1 MRRLTIMKPNFLK
14 ILIPCVVGTLVLAGV
29 GTVVGISIHNH
40 LENQRLT
47 PISSDLESFYKSKNL
62 AECDPAEPL
71 TIEKV
76 YDAYKKPNEDP
87 YSMLPNS
94 YTEIVANGED
104 QYHCY
109 YVDKNIYGRLSPYL
123 QLSSTWLYKSYG
135 LAAYIYHY
143 SHNRNDQF
151 FNGNNI
157 MELTV
162 SLETKT
168 FEKRIGDYYF
178 LDAIRLYHCVNH
190 EDVTLIDFAG
200 IKSEDS
206 STLTAE
212 DSSENVLKY
221 LHSPLY
227 GGTPFFE
234 YASSHKFHFAQDVDY
249 FSLKVQQESET
260 EVLKEKFRYNFE
272 NNDDAYYGNL
282 KTCIISETK
291 IRDYFF
297 DDVLKFSHC
306 DLIVDYSQFI
316 SLIKEVYSVRV

>member
-1 MRRLTIMKPNFLK
+1 MKLNFLK

-47 PISSDLESFYKSKNL
+47 PISNDLESFYKSKDL
-62 AECDPAEPL
+62 SGGDPAELL

-87 YSMLPNS
+87 YFPTS
-94 YTEIVANGED
+94 YAEIVANGED

-109 YVDKNIYGRLSPYL
+109 YVDKNIYDRLSSHP
-123 QLSSTWLYKSYG
+123 QLPSAWFYKSYG
-135 LAAYIYHY
+135 LASYIYHY
-143 SHNRNDQF
+143 SYNRNDQF

-206 STLTAE
+206 STLTVE

-221 LHSPLY
+221 LHS
-227 GGTPFFE
+227 GFCGAAPFFE
-234 YASSHKFHFAQDVDY
+234 YASSHKFHFSQDVDY
-249 FSLKVQQESET
+249 FGLKVQQGSET
-260 EVLKEKFRYNFE
+260 EVLKEKFDYNFKD
-272 NNDDAYYGNL
+272 NDDAYYGNL

-291 IRDYFF
+291 IRDYIV
-297 DDVLKFSHC
+297 DDVLTVSYC